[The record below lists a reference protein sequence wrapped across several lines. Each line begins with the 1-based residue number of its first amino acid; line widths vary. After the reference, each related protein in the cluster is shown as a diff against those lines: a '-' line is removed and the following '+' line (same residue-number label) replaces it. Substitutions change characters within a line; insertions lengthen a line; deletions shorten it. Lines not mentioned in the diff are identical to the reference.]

1 MQGIAL
7 GIPSLRGIF
16 DEKFYADLPG
26 GLLESLGRLFQ
37 RARRNFTSIR
47 SAIRRPERLLPM
59 RLRRRGESGIW
70 IREAA
75 DGKIITADN
84 LQVAPHLRH
93 LYAHLLENGHIASI
107 QSYNPDYLSLFPPL
121 VLSKLQ
127 SGDVS
132 WENDVPP
139 QIVEAI
145 KRGKMF
151 GWQEK
156 AAATA

>member
-16 DEKFYADLPG
+16 DEKFYADLQG
-26 GLLESLGRLFQ
+26 GLLESLGRLFKGSTKLYVYPF
-37 RARRNFTSIR
+37 RDASTGKFSDT
-47 SAIRRPERLLPM
+47 PH
-59 RLRRRGESGIW
+59 GESGIW

-93 LYAHLLENGHIASI
+93 LYAHLLENGHIVSI
-107 QSYNPDYLSLFPPL
+107 ENYNPDYLSLFPPL
-121 VLSKLQ
+121 VLSKIQ
-127 SGDVS
+127 SGDAT

-139 QIVEAI
+139 QIVELI

-156 AAATA
+156 AAAVTA